1 MQPFKGVKMN
11 IVESLNLS
19 NREKYAP
26 FHATAFNPQDNIN
39 LVELLEGCLIEHEM
53 YDYSPHDWICMLFVL
68 EDYTKN
74 AKATGEEFVA
84 IWFDNN

>member
-1 MQPFKGVKMN
+1 MN
-11 IVESLNLS
+11 IVERFNLS
-19 NREKYAP
+19 TCKKEVPCYA
-26 FHATAFNPQDNIN
+26 TTFNPKESVDLI
-39 LVELLEGCLIEHEM
+39 ELLAECLIDHEI
-53 YDYSPHDWICMLFVL
+53 YPHDYEVHEWDCMLFVL